1 MMFTAYLFVAF
12 SFLVLLTLK
21 VEDNPKLN
29 VIFSVFWIISIP
41 VICLILLL
49 DKFGIEVDA
58 VSAPTGLSKFGVRKA
73 TNPNSRVFTV
83 RAFGYELRFWRW
95 KNENL

>member
-1 MMFTAYLFVAF
+1 MFTAYLFVAF

-21 VEDNPKLN
+21 VEDNSKLN

-41 VICLILLL
+41 LICLILLL
-49 DKFGIEVDA
+49 DKFRIEVDA
-58 VSAPTGLSKFGVRKA
+58 VSAPAGLSKFGFRKA
-73 TNPNSRVFTV
+73 VNPNSRVFAV
-83 RAFGYELRFWRW
+83 RAFGYELRIWRW

>member
-1 MMFTAYLFVAF
+1 MMQMFTAYLFVAF

-29 VIFSVFWIISIP
+29 AIFSVFWIISIP

-58 VSAPTGLSKFGVRKA
+58 VSAPTGLSKFGVRKP
-73 TNPNSRVFTV
+73 TNQNVVGFGIH
-83 RAFGYELRFWRW
+83 AFGYELQIFQQ
-95 KNENL
+95 K